1 MIKEHCKVTFESS
14 CGQKIIM
21 NFDHDEQD
29 NLDYGITFDP
39 KVDGR
44 TRLSLAGLL
53 CNVFCEAL
61 QKKYG
66 TKD

>member
-1 MIKEHCKVTFESS
+1 MKKEHCKVTFEDSG
-14 CGQKIIM
+14 GQKIII
-21 NFDHDEQD
+21 NFNQD
-29 NLDYGITFDP
+29 KDDSLSYNITFDP
-39 KVDGR
+39 EVDKR

-53 CNVFCEAL
+53 CNDFCESL